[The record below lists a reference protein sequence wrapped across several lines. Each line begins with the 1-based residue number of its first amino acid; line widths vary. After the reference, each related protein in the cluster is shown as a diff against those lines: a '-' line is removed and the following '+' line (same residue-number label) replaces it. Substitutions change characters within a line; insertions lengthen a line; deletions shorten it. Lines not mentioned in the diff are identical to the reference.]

1 MVDVRWHFFDV
12 RCKMTVKSSG
22 ADHKNLKSETT
33 PLVSRIRGILSGAPN
48 IVLGNFCCTD
58 HSTGRDRSPS
68 PHTGVF
74 FELGKHADRRPF
86 RRGFLVPLPP
96 GERDRDYPGKWG
108 KKGIGRGR
116 KMNPGFLPP
125 RIPPTPGSPRAPVCV
140 DPRSRSVDPCPRGKN
155 PALRTDVD
163 VRKRPES
170 LPGGSRNPPF
180 RRER

>member
-1 MVDVRWHFFDV
+1 MADVRWHFFDV

-33 PLVSRIRGILSGAPN
+33 PLISGIRGILSGAPN

-74 FELGKHADRRPF
+74 VELGKHTDRRPF

-96 GERDRDYPGKWG
+96 GERIEIIPGNGEKRYRAG
-108 KKGIGRGR
+108 TENESR
-116 KMNPGFLPP
+116 LPP
-125 RIPPTPGSPRAPVCV
+125 TSDHPTPGLPVLRLRGPPIPVGRSLPEGKKPRVEDRRRCPEKARVP
-140 DPRSRSVDPCPRGKN
+140 PRGFPK
-155 PALRTDVD
+155 
-163 VRKRPES
+163 
-170 LPGGSRNPPF
+170 PPF